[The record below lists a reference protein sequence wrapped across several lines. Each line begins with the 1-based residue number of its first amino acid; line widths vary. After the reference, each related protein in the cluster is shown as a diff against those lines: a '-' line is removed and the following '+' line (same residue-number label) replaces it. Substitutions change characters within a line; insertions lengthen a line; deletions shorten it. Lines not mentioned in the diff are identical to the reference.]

1 MQRDDGAAVRD
12 RYQGCTDTVQV
23 SPGCA
28 AACDRLGVADGDL
41 VDGRADRGFFP
52 APFLGA
58 AFFAVRA
65 ICCFLWMKDFK
76 PGEVQVRAYSASVGK
91 RW

>member
-1 MQRDDGAAVRD
+1 MLPHLVTNLRRSVRGSKTDQGGSRTDQGATR
-12 RYQGCTDTVQV
+12 QGATRQ
-23 SPGCA
+23 G
-28 AACDRLGVADGDL
+28 
-41 VDGRADRGFFP
+41 DGRADRGFFP